1 MKNESWQ
8 FLPERMQNPLLKF
21 LHIKAVK
28 ICCKSIDVS
37 CVKKA
42 IVSLNSIVVSNLL
55 FSMLGVDRKREP

>member
-8 FLPERMQNPLLKF
+8 FLPERMQNPLVNF

-42 IVSLNSIVVSNLL
+42 IVSLNSIVVINLL
-55 FSMLGVDRKREP
+55 FSILKVDGKHEP